1 MDGGCFSRPFDV
13 GILRLE
19 ELPIHVWTSN
29 STATITTITESPY
42 YISLNENNP
51 AAFLAYQATMRG
63 SPKACFEITWDQ
75 FLDLRNDIADNGL
88 RDTDAPIVFGDHGQI
103 DGHHRLA
110 ILCHLY
116 GPQAE
121 VLISSGVATFPVP
134 DWDGGAPSRS
144 PSLATC

>member
-1 MDGGCFSRPFDV
+1 MEGGVFNRPFDV
-13 GILRLE
+13 GIFRLE
-19 ELPIHVWTSN
+19 DLPIHVWTSS
-29 STATITTITESPY
+29 STAALTSITESPY
-42 YISLNENNP
+42 YVSLNENDP
-51 AAFLAYQATMRG
+51 AAFLAYQETMRG
-63 SPKACFEITWDQ
+63 TPKACCEITWDQ

-88 RDTDAPIVFGDHGQI
+88 RDVNAPIVIGDRGQI

-134 DWDGGAPSRS
+134 H
-144 PSLATC
+144 

>member
-1 MDGGCFSRPFDV
+1 MSEARSSRLPEL

-19 ELPIHVWTSN
+19 ELPIHIWMST
-29 STATITTITESPY
+29 STAAIIKITESPY
-42 YISLNENNP
+42 YISLNKTDP

-63 SPKACFEITWDQ
+63 TPKAQFEITWDQ

-88 RDTDAPIVFGDHGQI
+88 RDTEAPITVGDKGQI

-121 VLISSGVATFPVP
+121 VLISDGEVTFPVP
-134 DWDGGAPSRS
+134 D
-144 PSLATC
+144 